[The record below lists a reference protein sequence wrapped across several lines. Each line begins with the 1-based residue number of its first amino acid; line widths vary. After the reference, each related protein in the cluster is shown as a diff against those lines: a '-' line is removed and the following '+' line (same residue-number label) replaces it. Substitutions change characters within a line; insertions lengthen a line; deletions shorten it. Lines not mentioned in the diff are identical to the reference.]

1 MEEKTILEYYVENK
15 DKGKKWVAKSLNLNV
30 SYLATLVDRYY
41 PNTVPLDKELEL
53 KLLGYINLFPY
64 TGTKTRAAK
73 YLNTTPHS
81 IRQVLHK
88 TSNPKLTN
96 YFTTPKSP
104 TDKLTDEDIEDILEG
119 SKKGIGNDLM
129 GLMKGVDGTT
139 IRNIRKKFLS
149 SEEYSKYHSI
159 ERFYS
164 GDFKSYRNERGDKL
178 LSTWEEK
185 VADFLFNNKIEY
197 SSNIRFHFKDKS
209 ISPDFFL
216 PKNRVFIEVFGMSN
230 VSTYIPRMEQKI
242 KYYNYNNIKCLF
254 LFEED
259 FLKDKKFINL
269 YEEKV
274 LNFVLSLKDIT
285 FNQHITNLY
294 K

>member
-1 MEEKTILEYYVENK
+1 MEEKTILEYYIENK
-15 DKGKKWVAKSLNLNV
+15 DKGKKWVAKSLKLNI
-30 SYLATLVDRYY
+30 SYLATLVDRHY

-53 KLLGYINLFPY
+53 KLLGYIKLFPY

-81 IRQVLHK
+81 VRQVLHK
-88 TSNPKLTN
+88 TQNTKLIN

-104 TDKLTDEDIEDILEG
+104 TDKLTDKDIEDILEG

-139 IRNIRKKFLS
+139 VRNIRKKFLS
-149 SEEYSKYHSI
+149 PEEYSKYHSV

-185 VADFLFNNKIEY
+185 VADLLFENKIEY
-197 SSNIRFHFKDKS
+197 NSNIRFNFKNKS

-242 KYYNYNNIKCLF
+242 KYYNFNNIKCLF

-269 YEEKV
+269 YEEKI
-274 LNFVLSLKDIT
+274 LSFVFSLKDII